1 MPSAVND
8 RRHRLETFQNIK
20 ASRRVGEPFPARERV
35 ALGPYWKVHA
45 HLSARAQLEQPEI
58 STKMGMINT
67 VLCHHQLPCGV
78 PKELALEDSEG
89 LRHRVEEERANSLH
103 LKVHDDH
110 HEDAHAVRPKLLL

>member
-1 MPSAVND
+1 MCVCACVRVCVCVHIRLWKREKAGGRALPSAVND

-58 STKMGMINT
+58 A
-67 VLCHHQLPCGV
+67 QR
-78 PKELALEDSEG
+78 EA
-89 LRHRVEEERANSLH
+89 
-103 LKVHDDH
+103 
-110 HEDAHAVRPKLLL
+110 